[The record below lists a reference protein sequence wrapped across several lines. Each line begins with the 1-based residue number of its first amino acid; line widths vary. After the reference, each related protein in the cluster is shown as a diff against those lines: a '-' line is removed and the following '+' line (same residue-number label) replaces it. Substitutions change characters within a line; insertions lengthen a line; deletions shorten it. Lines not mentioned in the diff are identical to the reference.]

1 MKIGICGLGL
11 IGGSLALAFKQQG
24 ETVYGYDIVKS
35 ISDYAILSGVT
46 DGTLDDGTL
55 GECDYVF
62 VALYPEGV
70 PEYVEAI
77 AKKLKPGAVVIDLCG
92 TKATVCP
99 PCFRLA
105 EENGFHFIGGH
116 PMAGTQYS
124 GLKYARADL
133 FQNATMIL
141 VPKQDEDL
149 HLLAQA
155 SELLKRAGFATVTVA
170 TAEAHDRNI
179 AFTSQLA
186 HVVSNAYV
194 KSPRAEIHKGFSAG
208 SYRDLTRVAWLNE
221 KMWTQLFL
229 ANRDNLADEID
240 VLIRNLQQYRDAIL
254 DGDAERLEA
263 LLREGRRKKE
273 EIDAD
278 EAD

>member
-11 IGGSLALAFKQQG
+11 IGGSLALAFRQQG

-35 ISDYAILSGVT
+35 VTDYAILSGAI
-46 DGTLDDGTL
+46 DGALDDEAL
-55 GECDYVF
+55 SVCDYIF

-70 PEYVEAI
+70 PEYVRQI
-77 AKKLKPGAVVIDLCG
+77 AGKVKPGAVVIDLCG

-99 PCFRLA
+99 PCFALA
-105 EENGFHFIGGH
+105 AENGFHFIGGH

-133 FQNATMIL
+133 FRGATMIL
-141 VPKQDEDL
+141 VPKPNEDL
-149 HLLAQA
+149 HLLSQA
-155 SELLKRAGFATVTVA
+155 SGLLKRAGFAAVTVA
-170 TAEAHDRNI
+170 TAETHDRNI

-229 ANRDNLADEID
+229 ANQENLADEID
-240 VLIRNLQQYRDAIL
+240 VLIKNLQQYRDAIL
-254 DGDAERLEA
+254 EEDADRLEA
-263 LLREGRRKKE
+263 LLREGRLKKE
-273 EIDAD
+273 AIDAD

>member
-35 ISDYAILSGVT
+35 VTDYAILCGAIDGV
-46 DGTLDDGTL
+46 LDDGTL
-55 GECDYVF
+55 GECDYIF

-70 PEYVEAI
+70 PEYVQKI
-77 AKKLKPGAVVIDLCG
+77 AKKVKPGAVVIDLCG

-99 PCFRLA
+99 PCFALA

-133 FQNATMIL
+133 FRGATMIL
-141 VPKQDEDL
+141 VPKHNEDM
-149 HLLAQA
+149 HLLSQA
-155 SELLKRAGFATVTVA
+155 SELLKRAGFATVTVT
-170 TAEAHDRNI
+170 TAETHDRNI

-229 ANRDNLADEID
+229 ANKENLADEID
-240 VLIRNLQQYRDAIL
+240 VLIRNLSQYRDAIL
-254 DGDAERLEA
+254 AEDAGRLEA
-263 LLREGRRKKE
+263 LLREGRLKKE
-273 EIDAD
+273 AIDAD

>member
-24 ETVYGYDIVKS
+24 KTVYGYDIVKS

-46 DGTLDDGTL
+46 DGTLDDRTL
-55 GECDYVF
+55 GECDYIF

-70 PEYVEAI
+70 PEYVRQI
-77 AKKLKPGAVVIDLCG
+77 ARQVKPGAVVIDLCG

-99 PCFRLA
+99 PCFALA

-133 FQNATMIL
+133 FRGATMIL
-141 VPKQDEDL
+141 VPRPDEDM

-155 SELLKRAGFATVTVA
+155 SDLLKKAGFAAVTVA
-170 TAEAHDRNI
+170 TAETHDRNI

-221 KMWTQLFL
+221 KMWTELFL
-229 ANRDNLADEID
+229 ANKENLADEID
-240 VLIRNLQQYRDAIL
+240 VLIQNLAQYRDAIL
-254 DGDAERLEA
+254 AGDAERLEA
-263 LLREGRRKKE
+263 LLREGRLKKE
-273 EIDAD
+273 AIDAD

>member
-11 IGGSLALAFKQQG
+11 IGGSLALAFKKQG

-35 ISDYAILSGVT
+35 IADYAILSGTT
-46 DGTLDDGTL
+46 DCLLDDSTL
-55 GECDYVF
+55 GECDYIF

-70 PEYVEAI
+70 PEYVGQI
-77 AKKLKPGAVVIDLCG
+77 AKKVKPGAVVIDLCG

-99 PCFRLA
+99 PCFQLA

-133 FQNATMIL
+133 FRNATMIL
-141 VPKQDEDL
+141 VPKAQEDM

-155 SELLKRAGFATVTVA
+155 SELLKKAGFSTVTVA
-170 TAEAHDRNI
+170 TAETHDRNI

-229 ANRDNLADEID
+229 ANKENLADEID
-240 VLIRNLQQYRDAIL
+240 VLIRNLSQYRDAIL
-254 DGDAERLEA
+254 HEDADRLEA
-263 LLREGRRKKE
+263 LLREGRQKKE
-273 EIDAD
+273 AIDAD

>member
-11 IGGSLALAFKQQG
+11 IGGSLAMAFKKQG

-35 ISDYAILSGVT
+35 VSDYAILSGTT

-55 GECDYVF
+55 GECDYIF
-62 VALYPEGV
+62 VALYPAGV
-70 PEYVEAI
+70 PEYVGRI
-77 AKKLKPGAVVIDLCG
+77 AKKVRPGAVVIDLCG

-99 PCFRLA
+99 PCFQLA

-124 GLKYARADL
+124 GLKHARADL
-133 FQNATMIL
+133 FRNATMIL
-141 VPKQDEDL
+141 VPKHNEDM
-149 HLLAQA
+149 HLLAQT
-155 SELLKRAGFATVTVA
+155 SELLKKAGFAAVTVA

-221 KMWTQLFL
+221 KMWTELFL
-229 ANRDNLADEID
+229 ANKDNLADEID
-240 VLIRNLQQYRDAIL
+240 VLIRNLQQYRDAIQN
-254 DGDAERLEA
+254 GDADRLEA
-263 LLREGRRKKE
+263 LLREGRLKKE
-273 EIDAD
+273 AIDAD

>member
-11 IGGSLALAFKQQG
+11 IGGSLALAFKRQN

-35 ISDYAILSGVT
+35 VTDYAVLSGTT
-46 DGTLDDGTL
+46 DGVLEDGTI
-55 GECDYVF
+55 GECDYIF

-70 PEYVEAI
+70 TDYVARI
-77 AKKLKPGAVVIDLCG
+77 ADKVKKDAVVIDLCG

-99 PCFRLA
+99 PCFAIA
-105 EENGFHFIGGH
+105 EQHGFHFIGGH
-116 PMAGTQYS
+116 PMAGTQFS

-133 FQNATMIL
+133 FDRATMIL
-141 VPKQDEDL
+141 VPKPDEDL

-155 SELLKRAGFATVTVA
+155 STLLKKAGFGSVTVA
-170 TAEAHDRNI
+170 TAQVHDRTI

-194 KSPRAEIHKGFSAG
+194 KSPQAVIHKGFSAG

-221 KMWTQLFL
+221 KMWTELFL
-229 ANRDNLADEID
+229 ANRDNLINEID
-240 VLIRNLQQYRDAIL
+240 ILIEHLQQYRSAVYEK
-254 DGDAERLEA
+254 DAEALEA
-263 LLREGRRKKE
+263 LLREGRQKKE
-273 EIDAD
+273 EIDSD
-278 EAD
+278 DPT